1 VILRSLTLYLINL
14 DSPRLFALTI
24 GINQYLNREYAAL
37 KGCAAD
43 ADAVEAYL
51 ESKLSVDKSQITSL
65 RNERATRSAIIQAFR
80 ALENDGR
87 IQHGS
92 PILIYFAGH
101 GGEAT
106 APEGWPCSGKVQ
118 MIIPYDCGCESGGEI
133 VHGIPDLT
141 IQSHLKRIADKK
153 GKNIVRIY

>member
-1 VILRSLTLYLINL
+1 MGSL
-14 DSPRLFALTI
+14 DSPKLFALTI
-24 GINQYLNREYAAL
+24 GINQYLNTEYTAL

-43 ADAVEAYL
+43 ADAVEVYL
-51 ESKLSVDKSQITSL
+51 ESKLSVPKSQITSL

-80 ALENDGR
+80 ALKDDDR
-87 IQHGS
+87 IDYGN

-101 GGEAT
+101 GGQAT

-118 MIIPYDCGCESGGEI
+118 MIIPYDCGCQFGGEI

-141 IQSHLKRIADKK
+141 IAWHLKRIADKK
-153 GKNIVRIY
+153 GNNIVRIS